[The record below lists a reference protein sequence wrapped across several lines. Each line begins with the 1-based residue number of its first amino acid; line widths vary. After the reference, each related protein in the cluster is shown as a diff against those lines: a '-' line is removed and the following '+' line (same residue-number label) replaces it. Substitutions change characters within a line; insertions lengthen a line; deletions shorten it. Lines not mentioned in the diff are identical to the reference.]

1 MRNGLYH
8 LRRKNGI
15 SQDEMA
21 ELVNLPYRTYTNKE
35 RGSSEFNLSEAV
47 TVAQTLG
54 ITTDNLYELLTSFG
68 SAEE

>member
-15 SQDEMA
+15 LQDEMA
-21 ELVNLPYRTYTNKE
+21 ELVNLPYRTYAHKE
-35 RGSSEFNLSEAV
+35 RGASEFNLSEAV
-47 TVAQTLG
+47 TVARTLG
-54 ITTDNLYELLTSFG
+54 ITTDKLYELLTSFG